1 MPPPEPTAG
10 TSAARLALARCLAW
24 SLLVAGW
31 LALGALGRQHAPHA
45 AGGLAPVALW
55 LALLGAL
62 LAAAARR
69 PWSPRALRRALG
81 AGGGLVAAGAC
92 GLAGPPRGSALES
105 LIGPLIGPTLGPLAG
120 PLALALLAA
129 GWALLLVAA
138 SLAVRLLR
146 RGATPRPPS
155 PAGPALAGAAL
166 AWCATGDSARWLA
179 TPLAQGLAL
188 AALALL
194 LAALLPR
201 RAAPV
206 AACRAGLFDCA
217 LALAPLADW
226 RRPAAWPQAAAA
238 LAMLPMMATLTV
250 VADWCGGQG
259 SGSAATATHLA
270 AMLLPALAARAWA
283 ASGRSGPP
291 PAVAALATAVLLAAG
306 GLALAWPGLD
316 GLMAAGLL
324 HGLAWGVAW
333 SARWQGSA
341 AAGAPGVPRTGLAA
355 AGPAAA
361 AGALVLALGT
371 AVAAWGPAALAAV
384 HAMLALLGAL
394 GAVAVV
400 QRWRAAAVQP
410 PATAR
415 AAGLSRSG

>member
-1 MPPPEPTAG
+1 MPPPERPPERTPR
-10 TSAARLALARCLAW
+10 SPAARLALARGLAW
-24 SLLVAGW
+24 SLLIAGW
-31 LALGALGRQHAPHA
+31 LALGTLGRQHAPHA

-69 PWSPRALRRALG
+69 PWSPAALRSALC
-81 AGGGLVAAGAC
+81 AGGGLIAAGA
-92 GLAGPPRGSALES
+92 GLLAGPPRGFAFAPMV
-105 LIGPLIGPTLGPLAG
+105 GPLTG
-120 PLALALLAA
+120 PLALVMLAA

-155 PAGPALAGAAL
+155 PVGPAVAGAAL
-166 AWCATGDSARWLA
+166 AWWATGDSARWLA
-179 TPLAQGLAL
+179 APLAQGLAL

-238 LAMLPMMATLTV
+238 LAMLPMMATLAV
-250 VADWCGGQG
+250 VADWCGGPG
-259 SGSAATATHLA
+259 RGLDSGSTGTAAHLA

-283 ASGRSGPP
+283 ASGRPGPP
-291 PAVAALATAVLLAAG
+291 PAVAALATAALLAAG

-333 SARWQGSA
+333 SARWSGSA
-341 AAGAPGVPRTGLAA
+341 AAGTSGVPRTGLAA

-361 AGALVLALGT
+361 AGALVLALGA

-384 HAMLALLGAL
+384 HATLALLGTL
-394 GAVAVV
+394 GAVAVLR
-400 QRWRAAAVQP
+400 RWHASGTQPAAPAGAAA
-410 PATAR
+410 
-415 AAGLSRSG
+415 LSRSG